1 MATQRELAA
10 WLPSGMEAAAPQPA
24 ALTGPQ
30 RDSLL
35 QWLTARGQQSKATSL
50 RRLARRVQTMTHCS
64 SHLEAVRIARQFM
77 LDTGVRLELTP
88 RGPRMQN
95 FDECGTDV
103 E

>member
-1 MATQRELAA
+1 
-10 WLPSGMEAAAPQPA
+10 MEAAAPQPA

-35 QWLTARGQQSKATSL
+35 QWLTARGQQSNLATSL

-64 SHLEAVRIARQFM
+64 SHLEAVRIARQPM
-77 LDTGVRLELTP
+77 LDTGVRFERTP
-88 RGPRMQN
+88 HRSRIEN
-95 FDECGTDV
+95 VDECGTDI